1 MDIRLQE
8 QLYLEK
14 TLALLTRQLE
24 EEMKNHADAASELQ
38 EERRYMWEET
48 NHNSSDLEKLG
59 EMLNSLSLIESKTAS
74 YEETVKT
81 LNRYRM
87 MLASPYFARIDYK
100 EDDLSQEAIYIG
112 RANLMDKKT
121 LEDMVYDWRSPI
133 ASIFYRFSPGRVWYN
148 APYGK
153 IEGELFGKRQ
163 FSIKNG
169 KMEFFFDSDLN
180 IQDEMLG
187 EALAKNASQKMKT
200 IVETIQAQQDEI
212 IRDDKNDV
220 LVVQGVA
227 GSGKTSVALHRV
239 AYLMYQGMAEKL
251 KANNIVIVSPNDLFS
266 TYISGVLPELGEEN
280 VASVLFEDLC
290 VKALDEAINPM
301 SRNTLI
307 DKLIATDGTA
317 RGQLL
322 RDSVEFK
329 GSYVF
334 MQMLDRLI
342 EEFSH
347 HLCDFQDLYYNGVC
361 IATRQEQKEFLLH
374 NVYNTPVAIR
384 LRRLE
389 DRLVDQMREM
399 RQARTKKLAAMA
411 ASDGGLDGDT
421 RQLIRTYAVHE
432 AQAIVDNIR
441 KYTRVDYMAL
451 YRRLFEDRKLF
462 KRLSAGLTLPKNIDD
477 IIAFTLKH
485 LNPSHLPYEDSTALC
500 YLTTKMA
507 GIDEYKDIRQVV
519 IDEAQDYYPI
529 HYAVYANIFKN
540 ARFTILGDVNQTI
553 EKSAELSLYEEAI
566 QILGRKR
573 NIILSLQKSYRSTME
588 IQSFA
593 SHLLACGMETQSFE
607 RHGEAPQMTRCASVE
622 EMDALV
628 CKDAQALIAE
638 GLDSVA
644 IICKNAADAKVV
656 QRRLSAMINCSLIDE
671 HTEQQVKG
679 IMVVPVYMA
688 KGLEFDGVI
697 VYDASEN
704 RYHTV
709 YDRQLLYIAATRPL
723 HKLHLYAMDKFS
735 PFLINFSVK

>member
-1 MDIRLQE
+1 MDTSLQE
-8 QLYLEK
+8 QQYFEK
-14 TLALLTRQLE
+14 TIALIERQLS
-24 EEMKNHADAASELQ
+24 EEMQNHDAAAAELQ

-81 LNRYRM
+81 LNRYK
-87 MLASPYFARIDYK
+87 MLLSSPYFARIAYQ
-100 EDDLSQEAIYIG
+100 EDGMDEEAVYIG

-121 LEDMVYDWRSPI
+121 LDAVVYDWRSPI
-133 ASIFYRFSPGRVWYN
+133 ASVFYRFSPGRVWYQ

-153 IEGELFGKRQ
+153 IEGELKGKRQ

-187 EALAKNASQKMKT
+187 EALAKNSSQKMKT

-212 IRDDKNDV
+212 IRDDKSDV

-239 AYLMYQGMAEKL
+239 AYLMYQGMTEKL

-290 VKALDEAINPM
+290 VKALDETINPM
-301 SRNTLI
+301 PRNTLV
-307 DKLIATDGTA
+307 DRLIATDGTTK
-317 RGQLL
+317 GQLL

-342 EEFSH
+342 EEFTH
-347 HLCDFQDLYYNGVC
+347 HLCDFQDLYYNGEC

-389 DRLVDQMREM
+389 DRLIDQMRER
-399 RQARTKKLAAMA
+399 RQDRTKKLSQMA
-411 ASDGGLDGDT
+411 AAETGLDAET
-421 RQLIRTYAVHE
+421 KQRIRAYAVHE
-432 AQAIVDNIR
+432 AQVLVDNIR

-451 YRRLFEDRKLF
+451 YRRLFEDNKLF
-462 KRLSAGLTLPKNIDD
+462 RRMAAGLPLPKNIDD
-477 IIAFTLKH
+477 IVRLTRKH
-485 LNPSHLPYEDSTALC
+485 LDASHLPYEDSTALC

-529 HYAVYANIFKN
+529 HFAVFANIFKN

-553 EKSAELSLYEEAI
+553 EKSAELSLYDEAI
-566 QILGRKR
+566 KILGRKK
-573 NIILSLQKSYRSTME
+573 NIILSLKKSYRSTVE
-588 IQSFA
+588 IQNFA
-593 SHLLACGMETQSFE
+593 SRLLACDTETQSFE
-607 RHGEAPQMTRCASVE
+607 RHGEAPVLCHCKSVE
-622 EMDALV
+622 EMDDRICA
-628 CKDAQALIAE
+628 DAQDMLAE

-644 IICKNAADAKVV
+644 ILCRNAADAKVV
-656 QRRLSAMINCSLIDE
+656 HRRLSAQMDCVRIDE
-671 HTEQQVKG
+671 RTENQVKG
-679 IMVVPVYMA
+679 VMVVPVYMA

-697 VYDASEN
+697 VYDASES
-704 RYHTV
+704 RYRTV
-709 YDRQLLYIAATRPL
+709 YDRQLLYIASTRPL
-723 HKLHLYAMDKFS
+723 HKLHLYAAE
-735 PFLINFSVK
+735 NFSNYLTE